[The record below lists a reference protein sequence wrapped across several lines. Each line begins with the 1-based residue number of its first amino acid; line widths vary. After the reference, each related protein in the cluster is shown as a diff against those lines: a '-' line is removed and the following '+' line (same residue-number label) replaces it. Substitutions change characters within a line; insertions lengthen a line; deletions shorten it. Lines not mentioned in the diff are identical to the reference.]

1 MAFEFSKPK
10 EGMMPGT
17 EPEAIWP
24 TKSFLGGSLGI
35 ETIVGRHQQGADGKP
50 YIVYT
55 VCCCFRTYT
64 ELSDALKP
72 TDSFGRF
79 VQYGQ
84 LRHPGFLYEVKE
96 AQKKIRQLA
105 QENGIDIPYECLEYG
120 SQGNGLSINRT

>member
-17 EPEAIWP
+17 KPEHIGP
-24 TKSFLGGSLGI
+24 GVDCGRIGSFENI
-35 ETIVGRHQQGADGKP
+35 TGRHQQGADGKS
-50 YIVYT
+50 YIIRT
-55 VCCCFRTYT
+55 FCCCFRTYT

-84 LRHPGFLYEVKE
+84 LRHPGLLYEVKE
-96 AQKKIRQLA
+96 AQKKIKQLA
-105 QENGIDIPYECLEYG
+105 QDNGIDIPYECFEYG